1 MWSGFTRALQGN
13 LEILIVNFC
22 PMLPIGGGEV
32 GVMLKLCPGVNLGL
46 LVKTKLS

>member
-22 PMLPIGGGEV
+22 PMLPTGEG